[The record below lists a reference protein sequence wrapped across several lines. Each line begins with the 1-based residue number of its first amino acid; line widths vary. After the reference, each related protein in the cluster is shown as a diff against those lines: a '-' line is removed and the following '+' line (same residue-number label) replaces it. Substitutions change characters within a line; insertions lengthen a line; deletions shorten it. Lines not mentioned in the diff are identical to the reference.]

1 MIEGYYHVNWIN
13 YWDPYIILATKEDSQ
28 NRSSCGKKGPT
39 CDGRIMIFHN
49 VVYQE
54 FEDFSLP
61 DYSNNSEIGL
71 VQEIFYQSDL
81 VTHLKPI
88 YVLL

>member
-1 MIEGYYHVNWIN
+1 
-13 YWDPYIILATKEDSQ
+13 
-28 NRSSCGKKGPT
+28 
-39 CDGRIMIFHN
+39 MIFHN

-71 VQEIFYQSDL
+71 VQEIFYQSYL